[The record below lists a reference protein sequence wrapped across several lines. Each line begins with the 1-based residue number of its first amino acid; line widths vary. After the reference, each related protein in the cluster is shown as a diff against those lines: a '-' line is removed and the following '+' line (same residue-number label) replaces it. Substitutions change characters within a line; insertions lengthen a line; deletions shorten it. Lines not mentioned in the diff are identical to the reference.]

1 MSVTGL
7 QSQAFSSSD
16 EGAIERTL
24 NVSREDTPSPA
35 TTEFYAYYEIERT
48 VQIIQKGDYKRI
60 ALQFPDELL
69 HDSVP
74 VYRALQES
82 LGPQREAYV
91 LADTSYGSCCVDE
104 VAASHVDADVLVHYG
119 HACLSQTSRLPVIY
133 VFGRKRLNV
142 EECVDKISAYLEG
155 TITTG
160 HAQDINILHLRHDVG
175 FAHLSDDLFRLL
187 RLATKERYHIEYEPL
202 PEQTMPMSSHSSL
215 NQHALSSDDS
225 DQDTHLSGLK
235 RKILV
240 WVGEESTTL
249 TKLLM
254 TSSGSSVISYS
265 PRSGTVQE
273 QTHMTNRLL
282 MRRYAILQKARD
294 ADVFGILIGTLGV
307 SSYLPLVQHL
317 RQLLRKAHKK
327 SYTVSVGKINPAKL
341 ANFMEIEC
349 WVWVACSEGMVDSK
363 DYLRPIITPFE
374 LELVLQPEPEW
385 TGKYIFD
392 FEELLSKVTLDE
404 DSEDGKEDGGTDL
417 DQPMFSLVSGKYRQ
431 PKRYGDS
438 SKRNQNAAEFSQELT
453 VRSQDSA
460 LSKMADSAAAQF
472 LHARSYQGLDPRLGQ
487 DTPSILE
494 QGRSGIARGYKD
506 DRRDEPRLNES

>member
-1 MSVTGL
+1 MNIAGPGP
-7 QSQAFSSSD
+7 QSQTFSSSD
-16 EGAIERTL
+16 EGAIERIL
-24 NVSREDTPSPA
+24 NVSNEDTPSPGSA
-35 TTEFYAYYEIERT
+35 EFHAYYEIEKT
-48 VQIIQKGDYKRI
+48 VRVIQKGDYKRI

-142 EECVDKISAYLEG
+142 EECADKISAYLKG
-155 TITTG
+155 TSTTE
-160 HAQDINILHLRHDVG
+160 HTQDINILHLRHDVG

-187 RLATKERYHIEYEPL
+187 HLAMKECYYIEYEPL

-215 NQHALSSDDS
+215 EQQNQHTSSS
-225 DQDTHLSGLK
+225 
-235 RKILV
+235 V

-273 QTHMTNRLL
+273 QTHMTNKLL

-327 SYTVSVGKINPAKL
+327 SYTISVGKINPAKL

-392 FEELLSKVTLDE
+392 FEELLSKATLDE
-404 DSEDGKEDGGTDL
+404 DSEDGKEAGGSDP

-431 PKRYGDS
+431 AKRYGDPS
-438 SKRNQNAAEFSQELT
+438 RRNKNATESTNGSQELT

-487 DTPSILE
+487 DAPSILE

-506 DRRDEPRLNES
+506 DHQDKPRLNES

>member
-1 MSVTGL
+1 MSATGL

-35 TTEFYAYYEIERT
+35 TAEFYAYYEIERT

-142 EECVDKISAYLEG
+142 EECVEKISAYLESA
-155 TITTG
+155 ITTE

-187 RLATKERYHIEYEPL
+187 RLAMKERYHIKYEPL
-202 PEQTMPMSSHSSL
+202 PEQTMPMSSHSCL
-215 NQHALSSDDS
+215 NQHALSS
-225 DQDTHLSGLK
+225 
-235 RKILV
+235 V

-265 PRSGTVQE
+265 PRWGMVQE
-273 QTHMTNRLL
+273 QTHTTNKLL

-327 SYTVSVGKINPAKL
+327 SYTVSVGKINPTKL

-363 DYLRPIITPFE
+363 DYLRPIVTPFE

-392 FEELLSKVTLDE
+392 FEELLSKATLDE
-404 DSEDGKEDGGTDL
+404 DSEGGIENGGPDP

-431 PKRYGDS
+431 AKRYGDS
-438 SKRNQNAAEFSQELT
+438 SKRNKNATESTNGSQELT

-460 LSKMADSAAAQF
+460 LSKMADSAAVQF

-487 DTPSILE
+487 DAPSILE
-494 QGRSGIARGYKD
+494 QGRSGIARGYTD
-506 DRRDEPRLNES
+506 DRRDEPRLNDS

>member
-1 MSVTGL
+1 MNTTGP

-16 EGAIERTL
+16 EGAIERIL
-24 NVSREDTPSPA
+24 NVSSEDTPSSGSA
-35 TTEFYAYYEIERT
+35 EFYAYYEIERT
-48 VQIIQKGDYKRI
+48 VRVIQKGDYMRI

-74 VYRALQES
+74 VYRALQEG
-82 LGPQREAYV
+82 LGPQREVYV

-133 VFGRKRLNV
+133 VFGRKHLNV
-142 EECVDKISAYLEG
+142 KECVDKISAHLEG
-155 TITTG
+155 DITE
-160 HAQDINILHLRHDVG
+160 HAQDINILYLRHDVG
-175 FAHLSDDLFRLL
+175 FAHLSDDLFRSL
-187 RLATKERYHIEYEPL
+187 RLAMDGRYHIEYERL
-202 PEQTMPMSSHSSL
+202 PEQSMPMASHSSL
-215 NQHALSSDDS
+215 NQQNQHTSSSDGS
-225 DQDTHLSGLK
+225 GQDTHSSCPK
-235 RKILV
+235 RKIIV

-254 TSSGSSVISYS
+254 ASSGSSVISYS

-273 QTHMTNRLL
+273 QTHMTNKLL

-327 SYTVSVGKINPAKL
+327 PYTVSVGKINPAKL

-392 FEELLSKVTLDE
+392 FEELLSKATLDE
-404 DSEDGKEDGGTDL
+404 DSEDGKEDGGIDP

-431 PKRYGDS
+431 AKRYGDS
-438 SKRNQNAAEFSQELT
+438 SKRNDNATESTNDSQELT

-460 LSKMADSAAAQF
+460 LSKMSDSAAAQF
-472 LHARSYQGLDPRLGQ
+472 LHSRSYQGLDPRLGQ
-487 DTPSILE
+487 DAPNILE

-506 DRRDEPRLNES
+506 ETI